1 MLRAMNPQTTLILG
15 VGNTVLSDEGIGV
28 YVLRR
33 LETLQAAGDP
43 LLAAVELMDG
53 GTLSFELVGPI
64 TAAARLIVIDA
75 CQLQQ
80 SPGVVQTFTDIEM
93 DEKLR
98 RRGGSVHEVGL
109 SDLLDM
115 TRLLDELPSQ
125 RALIGI
131 QPHSLELGEAP
142 TSAVAAAV
150 PAACQAVLALL
161 ESWLDESTVTE
172 ESPDDR

>member
-1 MLRAMNPQTTLILG
+1 MNPQTTLILG

-64 TAAARLIVIDA
+64 TAAARFIVIDA
-75 CQLQQ
+75 CQLRQP
-80 SPGVVQTFTDIEM
+80 PGAVQTFIGIGM

-115 TRLLDELPSQ
+115 ARLLEQLPPQ
-125 RALIGI
+125 RALIGV
-131 QPHSLELGEAP
+131 QPHALDLGETP
-142 TSAVAAAV
+142 TPAVAAAI
-150 PAACQAVLALL
+150 PAACQAVLTLL
-161 ESWLDESTVTE
+161 ECWRDQSTVTE
-172 ESPDDR
+172 GSPHDR

>member
-1 MLRAMNPQTTLILG
+1 MNPQTTLILG
-15 VGNTVLSDEGIGV
+15 IGNTVLSDEGIGV

-33 LETLQAAGDP
+33 LTSLQEKSDP
-43 LLAAVELMDG
+43 RLASVELMDG
-53 GTLSFELVGPI
+53 GALSFELVAPI
-64 TAAARLIVIDA
+64 TAVARFIVIDA

-80 SPGVVQTFTDIEM
+80 PPGAVQTFTGIAM

-115 TRLLDELPSQ
+115 ARLLDELPLQ

-131 QPHSLELGEAP
+131 QPQSLDLGEAP
-142 TSAVAAAV
+142 TSAVAAAI
-150 PAACQAVLALL
+150 PAACQAVFSLL
-161 ESWLDESTVTE
+161 EGWRDEQTTE
-172 ESPDDR
+172 KEFSDDR

>member
-1 MLRAMNPQTTLILG
+1 MNPQTTLILG

-43 LLAAVELMDG
+43 LLAPVELMDG

-64 TAAARLIVIDA
+64 TAAARFIVIDA
-75 CQLQQ
+75 CQLHQP
-80 SPGVVQTFTDIEM
+80 SGAVQTCTGIEM

-115 TRLLDELPSQ
+115 ARLLEELPPQ

-142 TSAVAAAV
+142 TPSVAAAI
-150 PAACQAVLALL
+150 PAACQAVLTLL
-161 ESWLDESTVTE
+161 ESWRDESTVTE
-172 ESPDDR
+172 ESPHDR